1 MTETF
6 QHDWRGQ
13 PCTFEAELQGGQ
25 LVIDKN
31 GIVRPGEIKI
41 SGVVADQKFIRRRGL
56 GMIPDYLVTV
66 RGRSG
71 SIAKI
76 SLLDNNFQLKG

>member
-1 MTETF
+1 MAETF
-6 QHDWRGQ
+6 HHNWRGQ
-13 PCTFEAELQGGQ
+13 RCTFEATLQDGQ

-41 SGVVADQKFIRRRGL
+41 SGVVADQKFIGRRGPE
-56 GMIPDYLVTV
+56 MIPDYQITV